1 MAFLGVLSVFS
12 SRAKVGRK
20 KSQLFIYWESWLFY
34 GVAQLI
40 TSWDTVYQRNISRF
54 PNRIWEIELWFSF
67 PSWLERASI
76 WQYLV
81 FLWIMLD
88 IIEYSSTIPIL
99 SRMSGWT
106 CDVYK
111 SKLKKVIGRIARWS
125 LRYPMFFLIY
135 LFFFVSSRKFSSPRI
150 RKTRRQTKTQEDDA
164 HTTTTT
170 TTSGRCDGEVKY
182 GDGRCI

>member
-67 PSWLERASI
+67 PSWLEWTSI
-76 WQYLV
+76 WQYWV
-81 FLWIMLD
+81 FPRIVVDIM
-88 IIEYSSTIPIL
+88 ENSSTILIVTPQ
-99 SRMSGWT
+99 SGWT
-106 CDVYK
+106 CDVFK
-111 SKLKKVIGRIARWS
+111 FKLKKVIGRIARCS
-125 LRYPMFFLIY
+125 PCYPIFFLIFL
-135 LFFFVSSRKFSSPRI
+135 LFFLSRVEHFLAR
-150 RKTRRQTKTQEDDA
+150 E
-164 HTTTTT
+164 
-170 TTSGRCDGEVKY
+170 
-182 GDGRCI
+182 